1 MKLLL
6 TAISGLLMGLTTAPF
21 SASYL
26 AWIALIPLWLFTIS
40 HKTTSLTPGVKN
52 KLKIRNII
60 VNEKRLIE
68 SEINEK
74 ELLKEMI
81 NFERNNQFERF
92 SQIYYNK
99 IHYHSITFLHN

>member
-52 KLKIRNII
+52 KLKIIPVSSIDEVISNALVDTPQELSILDAS
-60 VNEKRLIE
+60 K
-68 SEINEK
+68 INK
-74 ELLKEMI
+74 
-81 NFERNNQFERF
+81 NDSNNQ
-92 SQIYYNK
+92 NK
-99 IHYHSITFLHN
+99 YCFKTFI